1 MGNITE
7 LYHHKSANN
16 FTREFT
22 YHDNKL
28 NSIEVGS
35 NTFSFS
41 YDDCGNQ
48 IQENSERHFEWDY
61 ADRMRLFYN
70 QTSSGT
76 EPSVYTHYLYDA
88 GGNRVKKFT
97 RTSGGNWQSTTYID
111 GIIEYTEDD
120 SSNLGSISHIMDDSK
135 RIATMRDGYD
145 FGDSTPAIKYNLDDH
160 LGSSNVTV
168 DDTGALV
175 SFEEYYPFGET
186 SFGSYG
192 KKRYRFC
199 GKEKDE
205 ESGLYYYGA
214 RYYSPWTC
222 RFVSVDPLS
231 SKYPFY
237 TPYQYA
243 GNKPINFIDLDG
255 KEEKPAEGGG
265 KTDNVNPQGG
275 ENKNPNSFKTPGG
288 ETATFQ
294 EKYSASVTTK
304 EGTGTLESGTKVPL
318 EKGVLTDFD
327 VKGTHYNAV
336 YDIHGDGS
344 AKFANYQDKDG
355 NVYDFNKQNPS
366 TKSNVEGQPDKG
378 MDKPFIEKNDVVDK
392 SIGSG
397 GTIASIAESSSEIAK
412 NEIKAYKYAQAGRDV
427 VEDLGKVGKIG
438 KIFGK
443 ISSWLGWLAAG
454 YDYATNNADTHT
466 LVDVGVAVISSVL
479 MGVAAFFSLPGL
491 AIGVTIIGLT
501 YGIVSFAGLDEIID
515 NATNHYGKKI
525 FYPNSTR

>member
-28 NSIEVGS
+28 NSIDVGS

-76 EPSVYTHYLYDA
+76 EPSIYTHYLYDE

-97 RTSGGNWQSTTYID
+97 RTSGGNWQSTTYMD

-135 RIATMRDGYD
+135 RIATVSDGYD

-160 LGSSNVTV
+160 LGSSNVSV

-222 RFVSVDPLS
+222 RFVSVDPKSL
-231 SKYPFY
+231 KYVHQSPFV
-237 TPYQYA
+237 YA
-243 GNKPINFIDLDG
+243 DNNPIGKIDHNG
-255 KEEKPAEGGG
+255 
-265 KTDNVNPQGG
+265 
-275 ENKNPNSFKTPGG
+275 
-288 ETATFQ
+288 
-294 EKYSASVTTK
+294 
-304 EGTGTLESGTKVPL
+304 EGTGEGEPTKSQTKTPSQTQTTNVSPEVYTIKKGDTLSEIAQKKGVDMKFLADINNVKDVDNIKEGDKLVVFKNVPGATNKQA
-318 EKGVLTDFD
+318 EKGAKQTQPQQASAQKMISASNSNTNTTGYNFFGSHEINLTIGPQIGLKAAVVGLKAEAKINLMSVTLVGYESKKIGQNNREYSFDWVSKDNRSTIKQSAGLSVLGGASIERKFD
-327 VKGTHYNAV
+327 GYTYKSDNEKTELKTSYGLFE
-336 YDIHGDGS
+336 GS
-344 AKFANYQDKDG
+344 
-355 NVYDFNKQNPS
+355 VSYDFNKR
-366 TKSNVEGQPDKG
+366 E
-378 MDKPFIEKNDVVDK
+378 VV
-392 SIGSG
+392 
-397 GTIASIAESSSEIAK
+397 SSYYI
-412 NEIKAYKYAQAGRDV
+412 Q
-427 VEDLGKVGKIG
+427 L
-438 KIFGK
+438 
-443 ISSWLGWLAAG
+443 
-454 YDYATNNADTHT
+454 NAD
-466 LVDVGVAVISSVL
+466 
-479 MGVAAFFSLPGL
+479 AALIL
-491 AIGVTIIGLT
+491 
-501 YGIVSFAGLDEIID
+501 GIDLSIKWGITKTEK
-515 NATNHYGKKI
+515 Y
-525 FYPNSTR
+525 